1 MFFLFFL
8 PFISRENFLSNW
20 RSFFKIDYIF
30 FTLIFFIAVNIY
42 FYDFFNRVGSGGGIF
57 FHLSHILFKNSSL
70 LFAVFITTLFL
81 FKYLGL
87 LNFNNIFLFMLLALY
102 NLEYTIYYKYFDPLI
117 IFLLLFLI
125 RYKEN
130 NFINIKKYSKKCFL
144 FYLFFLTINFSKQFL
159 TY

>member
-42 FYDFFNRVGSGGGIF
+42 FYDFFNNWFHYLIF

-102 NLEYTIYYKYFDPLI
+102 NLQFTIYYKYFDPLI
-117 IFLLLFLI
+117 IFLLLLI
-125 RYKEN
+125 IE
-130 NFINIKKYSKKCFL
+130 IKKMIL
-144 FYLFFLTINFSKQFL
+144 LI
-159 TY
+159 